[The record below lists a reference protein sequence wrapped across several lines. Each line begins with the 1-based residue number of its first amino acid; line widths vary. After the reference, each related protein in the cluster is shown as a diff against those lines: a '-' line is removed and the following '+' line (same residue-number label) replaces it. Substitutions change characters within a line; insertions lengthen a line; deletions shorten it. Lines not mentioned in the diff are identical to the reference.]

1 MVLATVREMYNENDL
16 INHHGP
22 KIPINKK
29 NGYMQTRSL
38 FNDINLGDIAK
49 VLGKYIINHNTYY
62 YCKILKILFMIYCII

>member
-1 MVLATVREMYNENDL
+1 MATIREMYNENDL

-29 NGYMQTRSL
+29 NGYMQTRNL

-49 VLGKYIINHNTYY
+49 ALGKYIIIIHTITVYY
-62 YCKILKILFMIYCII
+62 VYLEILFMIYCI